1 MQIIGIVGTAK
12 NTGKT
17 TALTSILDSLSKN
30 EFSLGVTSIGYDGE
44 DIDNLTFLPK
54 PRIFLKEGVIIAS
67 SSLTFETSK
76 IKYEILYETDIYTP
90 LGKVIIAKVLEPG
103 KIVLAGPNNIKDL
116 KKIIALFKTLNT
128 DFLFVDG
135 AMNRMAPMYLA
146 DKVIFSTGASRSTEI
161 KNIVEEISL
170 ISLIFNKNIMPQY
183 DINSN
188 CFFVKNGE
196 LLETEIKSLLTKD
209 DLLKL
214 FSYRPENYE
223 KVVIKNIFSSAVV
236 KEFVQEI
243 LKKKD
248 TYETVFLEPFRLLL
262 SMNDISI
269 SEFRRMFT
277 NNINISFI
285 YKPSLIAI
293 TVNSFYPKYENFHF
307 TAGYIDKYLLKK
319 SVSEGV
325 TVPVFDIFEEG
336 SIDLVKLLF

>member
-1 MQIIGIVGTAK
+1 MQVVGIVGTAK

-17 TALTSILDSLSKN
+17 TTLTSILDTLSKN
-30 EFSLGVTSIGYDGE
+30 KLSLGVTSIGYDGE
-44 DIDNLTFLPK
+44 DIDNLTYLPK
-54 PRIFLKEGVIIAS
+54 PRIFLKEGIIVAS
-67 SSLTFETSK
+67 SLLTFETAK
-76 IKYEILYETDIYTP
+76 IKYDLLYETDIYTP
-90 LGKVIIAKVLEPG
+90 LGKVIIAKITESG

-116 KKIIALFKTLNT
+116 KKIITIFKTLDI

-146 DKVIFSTGASRSTEI
+146 DKVVFSTGASRSVEI

-170 ISLIFNKNIMPQY
+170 INLIFNKNITPQY

-196 LLETEIKSLLTKD
+196 LFETEIKSLLTKD
-209 DLLKL
+209 DLSKL
-214 FSYRPENYE
+214 FSYKPENYE
-223 KVVIKNIFSSAVV
+223 KVVIKNIFSSAIV

-243 LKKKD
+243 VKKKN
-248 TYETVFLEPFRLLL
+248 TYEMVFLEPFRLLL
-262 SMNDISI
+262 SMNII
-269 SEFRRMFT
+269 TVSEFIRMFPD
-277 NNINISFI
+277 NIKLSFI

-307 TAGYIDKYLLKK
+307 TPGYIDKYLLKK

-336 SIDLVKLLF
+336 SLNLIKLLF